1 MALNLLWIVF
11 VVALAACA
19 VGFKK
24 YVYFLSI
31 GYGFAIAAGAVAV
44 GIIFHKRLDFIPLV
58 QLLLFVAYGARL
70 SGFLVV
76 RELKSANYR
85 KTLGEATKTEKPMPI
100 FVMVAIWIFC
110 ALLYTAQL
118 SPVFYRLFNHVTAR
132 KDYVLPMIGIV
143 MSAVGLYL
151 EAEADDEKTQ
161 QKKKNPDMV
170 ATKDL
175 YKYVRCPNYF
185 GEIVFWTGMFVGS
198 WGALRGAGQWIM
210 AVVAWICIVF
220 IMFNGAQRLEKRQN
234 KRYGKL
240 AAYRKYVAKTPII
253 IPFLPIYHLNK
264 TEE

>member
-31 GYGFAIAAGAVAV
+31 GYGFAIAAGAIAI
-44 GIIFHKRLDFIPLV
+44 GIIFRTRLSFIPMA

-70 SGFLVV
+70 SGFLVY
-76 RELKSANYR
+76 REIKSANYR

-100 FVMVAIWIFC
+100 FVMVAIWVCC

-118 SPVFYRLFNHVTAR
+118 SPVFYRLFNRVSAS
-132 KDYVLPMIGIV
+132 KDAVLPLIGIV
-143 MSAVGLYL
+143 LSALGLYL

-161 QKKKNPDMV
+161 QKKKHPDMV
-170 ATKDL
+170 ATKGL
-175 YKYVRCPNYF
+175 YKYMRCPNYF
-185 GEIVFWTGMFVGS
+185 GEIVFWTGVFVGS

-210 AVVAWICIVF
+210 EIIAWICIVF

-234 KRYGKL
+234 SRYGKL
-240 AAYRKYVAKTPII
+240 PAYKKYVAKTPII
-253 IPFLPIYHLNK
+253 IPFVPLYHLNK